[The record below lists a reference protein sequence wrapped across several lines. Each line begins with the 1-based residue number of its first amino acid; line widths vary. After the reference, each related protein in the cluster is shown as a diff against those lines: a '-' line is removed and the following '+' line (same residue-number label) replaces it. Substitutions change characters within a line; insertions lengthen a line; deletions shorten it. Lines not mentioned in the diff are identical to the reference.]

1 MRDSAQLKN
10 SKRLIQLALI
20 SGMLIASPASAFET
34 NYDRGRVDFAGR
46 VTDISCS
53 VALKGAN
60 NAGSGSV
67 WLAPVSLAEV
77 HERGAGAFMKP
88 QPFTLEIS
96 NCQLRHGGGAAD
108 KNAIHLVNVRWVD
121 GFTVNA
127 VSNENAGY
135 LRNTRADGASH
146 IFLALSTN
154 DNNTLDKSNKIVP
167 ADPLQNRVP
176 LVEKAVDGGVF
187 TYYIGYVTPAPEK
200 ATSGPLTSWATWE
213 LVYN

>member
-53 VALKGAN
+53 VALNGGN

-187 TYYIGYVTPAPEK
+187 TYYIGYVTPSPEK

>member
-34 NYDRGRVDFAGR
+34 NSDRGRVDFAGR

-53 VALKGAN
+53 VALNGGN

-96 NCQLRHGGGAAD
+96 NCQLRHDGGAAD

>member
-53 VALKGAN
+53 VALNGGN

-96 NCQLRHGGGAAD
+96 NCQLRPAGGAAD
-108 KNAIHLVNVRWVD
+108 KNAIRLVNVRWVD

>member
-53 VALKGAN
+53 VALNGGN

-96 NCQLRHGGGAAD
+96 NCQLRHDGGAAD

-187 TYYIGYVTPAPEK
+187 TYYIGYVTPVPEK

>member
-1 MRDSAQLKN
+1 MSDAAQFKI
-10 SKRLIQLALI
+10 SKRLIQLTLMSGAL
-20 SGMLIASPASAFET
+20 MASTAWGFET

-53 VALKGAN
+53 VALNGGN

-67 WLAPVSLAEV
+67 WLAPVSLGEV
-77 HERGAGAFMKP
+77 QDRGAGAFMKP
-88 QPFTLEIS
+88 QPFTLELS
-96 NCQLRHGGGAAD
+96 NCQLSHGGGEAD
-108 KNAIHLVNVRWVD
+108 KDEIRLVNVRWVD
-121 GFTVNA
+121 GFMVKA
-127 VSNENAGY
+127 ASNESAGY
-135 LRNTRADGASH
+135 LANTRADGASH
-146 IFLALSTN
+146 IYLALSTN
-154 DNNTLDKSNKIVP
+154 DNNTLDNSNKIVP
-167 ADPLQNRVP
+167 ADPRQNRVP

>member
-1 MRDSAQLKN
+1 MRDSAQYKN
-10 SKRLIQLALI
+10 IRRLTRLTLM
-20 SGMLIASPASAFET
+20 SGMLVASSAWGFET

-53 VALKGAN
+53 VALNGGN

-77 HERGAGAFMKP
+77 HARGAGAFMKP
-88 QPFTLEIS
+88 QSFTLELS
-96 NCQLRHGGGAAD
+96 NCQLRHDGGAANND
-108 KNAIHLVNVRWVD
+108 EISTVSVRWID
-121 GFTVNA
+121 GFTVNT
-127 VSNENAGY
+127 VGNENAGY
-135 LRNTRADGASH
+135 LANTRADGASH

-167 ADPLQNRVP
+167 ADPQQNRVP
-176 LVEKAVDGGVF
+176 LVEKAVSGGVF

>member
-1 MRDSAQLKN
+1 M
-10 SKRLIQLALI
+10 
-20 SGMLIASPASAFET
+20 
-34 NYDRGRVDFAGR
+34 DFAGR

-53 VALKGAN
+53 VALNGGN

>member
-53 VALKGAN
+53 VALNGGN

-77 HERGAGAFMKP
+77 HDRGAGAFMKP
-88 QPFTLEIS
+88 QPFTLELS
-96 NCQLRHGGGAAD
+96 NCQLRHDGGAAD
-108 KNAIHLVNVRWVD
+108 KDEIRLVNVRWVD
-121 GFTVNA
+121 GFTINA
-127 VSNENAGY
+127 VGNENAGY

>member
-53 VALKGAN
+53 VALNGGN

-96 NCQLRHGGGAAD
+96 NCQLRHDGGAAD

-135 LRNTRADGASH
+135 LRNTRADGASQ

>member
-1 MRDSAQLKN
+1 MRDAAQLKN
-10 SKRLIQLALI
+10 IPRLIQLILLSGALMV
-20 SGMLIASPASAFET
+20 SSTWAFET
-34 NYDRGRVDFAGR
+34 NYERGRVDFAGR

-53 VALKGAN
+53 VALNGGN

-88 QPFTLEIS
+88 QSFTLELS
-96 NCQLRHGGGAAD
+96 ECQLRHCGAAD
-108 KNAIHLVNVRWVD
+108 HDAIGLVNVRWVD
-121 GFTVNA
+121 GFMVNA

-135 LRNTRADGASH
+135 LANTRADGARN

-176 LVEKAVDGGVF
+176 LVEKAVEGGVF

>member
-53 VALKGAN
+53 VALNGGN

-96 NCQLRHGGGAAD
+96 NCQLRHDGGAAD

-176 LVEKAVDGGVF
+176 LV
-187 TYYIGYVTPAPEK
+187 
-200 ATSGPLTSWATWE
+200 
-213 LVYN
+213 

>member
-20 SGMLIASPASAFET
+20 SGMLITSPASAFET

-53 VALKGAN
+53 VALNGGN

-88 QPFTLEIS
+88 QPFTLELS
-96 NCQLRHGGGAAD
+96 NCQLRHDGGAAD
-108 KNAIHLVNVRWVD
+108 KNAIRLVNVRWVD

-176 LVEKAVDGGVF
+176 LVEKAEDGGVF

-213 LVYN
+213 HVYN

>member
-53 VALKGAN
+53 VALNGGN

-67 WLAPVSLAEV
+67 WMATVRIAEV

-96 NCQLRHGGGAAD
+96 NCQLRHDGGAAD
-108 KNAIHLVNVRWVD
+108 KNAIRLVNVRWVD

>member
-1 MRDSAQLKN
+1 
-10 SKRLIQLALI
+10 
-20 SGMLIASPASAFET
+20 MLMASPASGFET

-53 VALKGAN
+53 VALNGGN

-77 HERGAGAFMKP
+77 HDRGAGAFMKP
-88 QPFTLEIS
+88 QPFTLELS
-96 NCQLRHGGGAAD
+96 NCQLRHDGGAAD
-108 KNAIHLVNVRWVD
+108 KDEIRLVNVRWVD

-127 VSNENAGY
+127 VGNENAGY

-200 ATSGPLTSWATWE
+200 ATSGPLT
-213 LVYN
+213 